1 MEPFVPPTSSSFF
14 SMIWALSVFAKI
26 IILILLTFSVVC
38 WAIIFNKFR
47 LFRRARKNNRFVYE
61 MFKSRTS
68 VLDFYAIANEYP
80 NSHLSKLVVAGNEE
94 WQKITSHNPSTIPL
108 SGSNPVS
115 VKSETIMA
123 LLPNINEALNR
134 TASLEVE
141 HLEKSLSFLATTGS
155 VSPFIGLL
163 GTVWGII
170 EAFVGIRHM
179 PVVTLQIIAPG
190 ISDALVVTAA
200 GLLVAVP
207 AVVAFNYY
215 LGQVRK
221 FSAEMDRW
229 SQEIISDFRKA
240 AVKFDNN

>member
-1 MEPFVPPTSSSFF
+1 
-14 SMIWALSVFAKI
+14 MIWSLSVFAKI
-26 IILILLTFSVVC
+26 ILLILLSFSIVC
-38 WAIIFNKFR
+38 WAIIFSKLR
-47 LFRRARKNNRFVYE
+47 LFRRIRKNNRFVYE
-61 MFKSRTS
+61 MFRSRSS
-68 VLDFYAIANEYP
+68 VLDFYKIAVEYP
-80 NSHLSKLVVAGNEE
+80 NSLLSKLVIAGQDE
-94 WQKITSHNPSTIPL
+94 WRNITKPQS
-108 SGSNPVS
+108 SNPTSLNANQS
-115 VKSETIMA
+115 VKSENALA

-134 TASLEVE
+134 TASLQAE

-240 AVKFDNN
+240 AVNLNNN

>member
-38 WAIIFNKFR
+38 WAIIFSKFR
-47 LFRRARKNNRFVYE
+47 LFRRIRKNNRFIYE
-61 MFKSRTS
+61 MFKARTS
-68 VLDFYAIANEYP
+68 VLSFYSTASEYP
-80 NSHLSKLVVAGNEE
+80 NSLLSKLVIAGNEE
-94 WQKITSHNPSTIPL
+94 WRNITSYKTANTSSATSDQEMKPENI
-108 SGSNPVS
+108 
-115 VKSETIMA
+115 IA

-134 TASLEVE
+134 TSSIQTEY
-141 HLEKSLSFLATTGS
+141 LEKSLSFLATTGS

-221 FSAEMDRW
+221 LSTEMDRW

-240 AVKFDNN
+240 AVNLKNN